1 MVAIKVPH
9 VEGIRPFSGILNS
22 TSLPGTTI
30 SSLPRVTNSSVP
42 RATNNSLPRTTNM
55 SSRLHPD
62 SSPDT
67 ALLIEP
73 EQTKAESRRQSSS
86 TKADFMFIKIVARII
101 LLLLRRFWAFSG
113 AAILSIC
120 LFYWFYGG
128 LFAFGLVCFG
138 LSGILYQA
146 GDRLLF
152 HPDQPPQ
159 SRVFVPTPTMFN
171 LPFENLFITA
181 RDGTQ
186 LHMFL
191 VKQDGISCSTAPTI
205 LYLHGNAGNI
215 GHRLVNVKGLYT
227 SIGCNIALLEYRGYG
242 RSEGSPSEE
251 GMYMDAQ
258 AALNYLGS
266 RSDIATNRIIVF
278 GRSLGGGVAVDLA
291 TRSENKEKI
300 AVVVL
305 ENTFT
310 SIPDIARIIFP
321 FKAVRCIPVWF
332 YKNQFKSRWK
342 ACRLSQPTLFL
353 SGMDDQLIPPSMMTD
368 LYTAC
373 GAPVKRL
380 ARFPG
385 GTHNET
391 WATRD
396 YYQTI
401 NYFLDE
407 VLYLHRETGRPRL
420 ESPTSLVHPNNINNI
435 STV

>member
-1 MVAIKVPH
+1 
-9 VEGIRPFSGILNS
+9 
-22 TSLPGTTI
+22 
-30 SSLPRVTNSSVP
+30 
-42 RATNNSLPRTTNM
+42 M
-55 SSRLHPD
+55 SNRLHPETPSD
-62 SSPDT
+62 SS
-67 ALLIEP
+67 LLIEP
-73 EQTKAESRRQSSS
+73 ESTKSEVRRQSSA
-86 TKADFMFIKIVARII
+86 TQADFLFIKIIARII
-101 LLLLRRFWAFSG
+101 LVLLKRFWAFSG
-113 AAILSIC
+113 AAILAII

-128 LFAFGLVCFG
+128 LFAFALVCFG

-152 HPDQPPQ
+152 HPEQPPH
-159 SRVFVPTPTMFN
+159 SRVFVPTPTMVN
-171 LPFENLFITA
+171 LPFENLFISA

-191 VKQDGISCSTAPTI
+191 IKQDSSSSSTAPTL

-227 SIGCNIALLEYRGYG
+227 AIGCNVAVLEYRGYG
-242 RSEGSPSEE
+242 RSEGTPSEE

-258 AALNYLGS
+258 AALNYLCS
-266 RSDIATNRIIVF
+266 RADIASDRIIAF
-278 GRSLGGGVAVDLA
+278 GRSLGGAIAIDLA
-291 TRSENKEKI
+291 TRSENKDKL
-300 AVVVL
+300 AVVIL

-310 SIPDIARIIFP
+310 SIPEIARIIFP
-321 FKAVRCIPVWF
+321 FKPVRCIPVWF

-342 ACRLSQPTLFL
+342 CCQLSQPTLFL
-353 SGMDDQLIPPSMMTD
+353 SGLEDQLIPPSMMTE

-391 WATRD
+391 WAARD

-407 VLYLHRETGRPRL
+407 VLYLHRETGRPRI
-420 ESPTSLVHPNNINNI
+420 ESPTSLVHPNNIDA
-435 STV
+435 V